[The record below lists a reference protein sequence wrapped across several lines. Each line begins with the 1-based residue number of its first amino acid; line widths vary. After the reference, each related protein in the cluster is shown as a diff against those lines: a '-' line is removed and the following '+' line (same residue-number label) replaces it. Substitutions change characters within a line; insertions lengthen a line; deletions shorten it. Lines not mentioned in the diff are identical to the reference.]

1 MKAGEVLQKF
11 YVGIRFPH
19 ISDLA
24 ARRSCLVIQIAK
36 KDRETVSTFSAPS
49 ISIPG
54 GEQMKQT
61 LNGKIII
68 SFHFI
73 TDGYESG

>member
-1 MKAGEVLQKF
+1 MKTLQ
-11 YVGIRFPH
+11 
-19 ISDLA
+19 
-24 ARRSCLVIQIAK
+24 ARPTVHRTTRYPVIYIAM
-36 KDRETVSTFSAPS
+36 KDRKAVSTFRAPS
-49 ISIPG
+49 IFIPG

-73 TDGYESG
+73 TDEDESG